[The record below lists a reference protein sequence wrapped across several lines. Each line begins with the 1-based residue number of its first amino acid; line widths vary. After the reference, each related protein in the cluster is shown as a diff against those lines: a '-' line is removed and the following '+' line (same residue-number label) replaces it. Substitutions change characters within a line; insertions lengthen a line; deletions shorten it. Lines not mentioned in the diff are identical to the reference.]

1 MNVGGI
7 VVKMKEISKVRV
19 MTRGFVIDM
28 IAGIKNMLG
37 MRLNQ
42 YEELLNK
49 GKTELW
55 AELKEEGI
63 VLKWYRYEITQ
74 LTNGALV
81 ILLYGEAK

>member
-1 MNVGGI
+1 
-7 VVKMKEISKVRV
+7 MKEVSKVRV

-49 GKTELW
+49 GKAELW
-55 AELKEEGI
+55 TELKEEDI